1 MPAAPPDL
9 SSTPEP
15 LSQREL
21 DVLRLLAAGA
31 SNAEIASALTISPL
45 TVKRHVSNLL
55 GKLGVRN
62 RTEAAAR
69 ARDLALL

>member
-1 MPAAPPDL
+1 VSYVSPIA
-9 SSTPEP
+9 PEP

-31 SNAEIASALTISPL
+31 SNAEIASVLTISPL
-45 TVKRHVSNLL
+45 TVKRHVSNIL
-55 GKLGVRN
+55 GKLGVQN

-69 ARDLALL
+69 ARALALL